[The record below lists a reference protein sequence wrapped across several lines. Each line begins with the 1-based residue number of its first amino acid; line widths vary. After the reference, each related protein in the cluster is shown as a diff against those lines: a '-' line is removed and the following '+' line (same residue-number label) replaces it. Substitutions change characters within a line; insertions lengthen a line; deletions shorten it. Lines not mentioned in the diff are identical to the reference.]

1 MGHTDYE
8 RTSGE
13 WSRSV
18 AAGSEGGVRKAGHP
32 PPKPRGG
39 WRCPSFSL
47 MHQACA
53 WAGLLPPRGT
63 SPFRTPARDL
73 AAGAVA
79 ARRAG
84 REEGILAWF
93 SHSRAC
99 PMAVTTPAAP
109 SAHNPN
115 QVAKPR
121 SPAPGRKS
129 STWRPGLGAGEPGP
143 VRRPS
148 PAVAGGQPVLSRG
161 PAACQHT
168 WGPTS
173 PPQPGTC
180 SNCRPG
186 GMGA

>member
-32 PPKPRGG
+32 PPKPPGG

-53 WAGLLPPRGT
+53 WAGLLLPRGA

-73 AAGAVA
+73 AAGAAA

-84 REEGILAWF
+84 RDPRVVF
-93 SHSRAC
+93 S
-99 PMAVTTPAAP
+99 
-109 SAHNPN
+109 
-115 QVAKPR
+115 Q
-121 SPAPGRKS
+121 
-129 STWRPGLGAGEPGP
+129 PGLPYGRDHACCTLRTQPKPGGQAPLSGSWPEVEHVEAWTGGRGAGAGYGAHLRLWRGDSPCFPG
-143 VRRPS
+143 
-148 PAVAGGQPVLSRG
+148 AL
-161 PAACQHT
+161 QHAST
-168 WGPTS
+168 PGAPTS

>member
-8 RTSGE
+8 RTSGD

-32 PPKPRGG
+32 PPKPPGG

-53 WAGLLPPRGT
+53 WAGLLPPRGA

-73 AAGAVA
+73 AAGAAA

-84 REEGILAWF
+84 RDPRVVF
-93 SHSRAC
+93 SQPGLPYGRDHAC
-99 PMAVTTPAAP
+99 CTLCTQ
-109 SAHNPN
+109 PN

-143 VRRPS
+143 GTAPISGCGGGTARAFPGPCSMPAHLGPHLSS
-148 PAVAGGQPVLSRG
+148 P
-161 PAACQHT
+161 T
-168 WGPTS
+168 WHL
-173 PPQPGTC
+173 Q
-180 SNCRPG
+180 
-186 GMGA
+186 